1 MNNPCKNGGNCIDNI
16 NGFKCICEP
25 PFTGSTCEVEMD
37 PCASNPCSNGAI
49 CSPYSNYRDFTCSC
63 NIGFTGRF
71 CEEDID
77 ECATSSPC
85 RNGASCHN
93 TNGSYTCM
101 CKKGFEG
108 RDCLVNTDDCADSPC
123 LNGGTCLDKTADY
136 TCLCVP
142 GFIGKNCQQDKNDC
156 SPNPCK
162 NGAKCTDYVDSFVCT
177 CPLGFSGEL
186 CETNDEDCTG
196 SSCMNGGT
204 CQDGI
209 NNYTCHCPEGFT
221 GSNCQSR
228 INSCDKNPC
237 KNGAT
242 CENVNG
248 YHKCHCKVG
257 FTGSN
262 CDQLVDW
269 CSNNPCENGGQC
281 KQHGASYHCSCSS
294 GWTGKLCDVKMV
306 SCEIAANYRGTPV
319 SGLCE
324 NGGHCRNIGTS
335 HTCDCKDGYW
345 GSYCQNESNACSSN
359 PCYNGATCNNL
370 KTDFSCTCAP
380 GFMGSQCEHDIN
392 DCQPNPCRNG
402 GACNDLINGFSC
414 SCPPGT
420 NGKLC
425 EINVDEC
432 YAGACHNNGVC
443 LDRVGGFECKCRPGY
458 TGSRCE
464 GDINECLSKPCYEY
478 GTADCSQLINDYK
491 CNCKPGWM
499 GKHCESQQNFCS
511 NNPCMSGGVCTSTH
525 YGHIC
530 ACPTGFSG
538 ANCEFEGDSCQI
550 NPCNNGG
557 SCVPTVSGYRC
568 ECNAGTTGPNCETDN
583 RNECMY
589 NRCQN
594 GGQCIDRP
602 GDYACRCKEQYR
614 GKNCE
619 VFDKSSDGGVDIT
632 IDSIY
637 GNNRNID
644 YEEDLRRCK
653 QYDCQNKAGNKI
665 CDEVCNTLACSFDD
679 GDCNLGV
686 NPWKHC
692 NASSGGVPCANLFN
706 DSICHEECN
715 TAACLFDGRD
725 CEVGGGQ
732 TQCRPEYDVYCTMN
746 YRNGK
751 CDEGCNT
758 GACGWDGGDCDD
770 ITRSKRPTD
779 GSIFFVLNMALDK
792 FHDQYKTLFER
803 FLSLKLG
810 TNLKVKHDENGHAMV
825 YPFDP
830 REIIADPNSTTF
842 ATGLEFISGDGDSTI
857 VVYMEVDNVN
867 CEEHCFSTTEEVTN
881 YIAAAYADELRK
893 DWGVIQIGET
903 KTVNGESTSPVGV
916 IVGILVI
923 ALVLVTLGVVVST
936 NKRKSK
942 GITWFP
948 EGFLAHAPQRPGHR
962 KAPDGQEMFGM
973 PPSKH
978 PSQFDIDRI
987 GYIHDGWSDDDPNE
1001 RPAKRNRRDPSSSS
1015 GQTNMS
1021 DFDDADQRQ
1030 WTAQHMNAADV
1041 KNPDILGALT
1051 PPQAEVIMNER
1062 MTNDI
1067 DVRGPCGL
1075 TPLMLASFRGG
1086 GLDSGDINEDED
1098 GEVNAVLQDLIAQG
1112 ANISIQMDK
1121 TGETPL
1127 HLAARYARADAAKK
1141 LLDAKADANAP
1152 DNTGRTPLHAA
1163 VAADAQGV
1171 FQILLRH
1178 RATNLDAK
1186 TYDGTT
1192 PLILAARLAIEGVVE
1207 ELIQSDADINA
1218 SDENGKSA
1226 LHWAASV
1233 NNVDA
1238 VNTLLAH
1245 GANRDAQDHKDET
1258 PLFLACRE
1266 GSYQAAKALLD
1277 HCANRDITDHMDRL
1291 PRDIAQER
1299 LHHDIVRLLEEH
1311 IPPAPQPQISQPVL
1325 PPNLSNDS
1333 HQMTPNKPKPK
1344 KRSKTIEGSPMEGGM
1359 HSPPSMNM
1367 HMNGMLTLPKNRRP
1381 SVKRKK
1387 PDDMMMLSPEGDHS
1401 HFDNMYGHSMQMHH
1415 QEMMMLAQKQPPSYD
1430 DTMSGKMN
1438 PHHQS
1443 MAGLSIN
1450 GHQPESQFFPMH
1462 PRQQSIPASMTFTHM
1477 SPQNPQTLSPPHHS
1491 MMSPPQSVQSTHSLS
1506 PPVLTSSPQTMQH
1519 QSSPNKSRGMMLPT
1533 SPTHLAAMRG
1543 ASHQRHQSFDFPENA
1558 GPVMNQMGGYYPY
1571 PTPPQNGENGNFM
1584 TPSPESPSQWSTN
1597 SPQSHSDWS
1606 DGNIHSPP
1614 NFQQQQQQQ
1623 YKPQEAVYI

>member
-1 MNNPCKNGGNCIDNI
+1 
-16 NGFKCICEP
+16 
-25 PFTGSTCEVEMD
+25 
-37 PCASNPCSNGAI
+37 
-49 CSPYSNYRDFTCSC
+49 
-63 NIGFTGRF
+63 
-71 CEEDID
+71 
-77 ECATSSPC
+77 
-85 RNGASCHN
+85 
-93 TNGSYTCM
+93 M

-136 TCLCVP
+136 SCLCVP

-324 NGGHCRNIGTS
+324 NGGRCRNIGTS

-432 YAGACHNNGVC
+432 YDGACHNNGVC

-1614 NFQQQQQQQ
+1614 NFQQQQQQ